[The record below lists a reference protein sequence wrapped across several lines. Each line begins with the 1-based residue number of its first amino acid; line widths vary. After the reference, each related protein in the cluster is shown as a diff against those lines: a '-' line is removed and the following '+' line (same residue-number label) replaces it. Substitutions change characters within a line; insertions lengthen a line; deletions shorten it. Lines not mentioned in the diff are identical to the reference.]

1 MHDKIRT
8 WKYISL
14 IFSKKIL
21 ENKFWQIFQSNKKC
35 SESEHLFRICTFQ
48 CVHFLNTM
56 TILGYTSFYKWHE
69 EFYRYIL
76 SSLPS
81 SNEMMASLP

>member
-35 SESEHLFRICTFQ
+35 SESEHLFRICTLQ
-48 CVHFLNTM
+48 RVHFLNTM
-56 TILGYTSFYKWHE
+56 IILGYASYDTRCE
-69 EFYRYIL
+69 EFHRYT
-76 SSLPS
+76 PS
-81 SNEMMASLP
+81 FRLNSNRMQANLL